1 MARKVQRSTLVANS
15 PLCKMYELG
24 LSDGEAKG
32 RRLERQRTH
41 RIIRKVVG
49 NDKRRSG
56 FDNPT
61 IANELCKQL
70 GLGAAR
76 SKRGKVGK

>member
-1 MARKVQRSTLVANS
+1 MGKASKRSTLVANS

-32 RRLERQRTH
+32 RRLERLELVREAQQTAPTSAWH
-41 RIIRKVVG
+41 WVVKW
-49 NDKRRSG
+49 N
-56 FDNPT
+56 
-61 IANELCKQL
+61 
-70 GLGAAR
+70 AAR